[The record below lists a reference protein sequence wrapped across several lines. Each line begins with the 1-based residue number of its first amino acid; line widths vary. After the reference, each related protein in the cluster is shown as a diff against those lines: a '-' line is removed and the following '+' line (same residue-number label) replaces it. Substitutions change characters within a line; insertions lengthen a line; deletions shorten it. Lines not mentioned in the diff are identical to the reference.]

1 MQFIRLLSAPHSS
14 KYLLFFGVLHMLLLP
29 LAFAGRGTFELPF
42 NLFVS
47 PELFPF
53 FNIITFIGDGWFAL
67 VIFGLVWIIAI
78 QQKLF
83 IKAELINF
91 LIVSAL
97 MGIGIY
103 VFKQLIFPDVTRP
116 IAHFTTLPQGWNPDN
131 FSLSFHRFRSFP
143 SGHTASAATYGFFLM
158 RYVPHPY
165 KRVLLYAAILLV
177 GYSRVFLFQHFVAD
191 IFAGVLLGLL
201 CVMGGDCI
209 SNQIFHK
216 NRLEI
221 DG

>member
-1 MQFIRLLSAPHSS
+1 
-14 KYLLFFGVLHMLLLP
+14 
-29 LAFAGRGTFELPF
+29 
-42 NLFVS
+42 
-47 PELFPF
+47 
-53 FNIITFIGDGWFAL
+53 
-67 VIFGLVWIIAI
+67 
-78 QQKLF
+78 
-83 IKAELINF
+83 
-91 LIVSAL
+91 
-97 MGIGIY
+97 
-103 VFKQLIFPDVTRP
+103 
-116 IAHFTTLPQGWNPDN
+116 
-131 FSLSFHRFRSFP
+131 
-143 SGHTASAATYGFFLM
+143 M

-201 CVMGGDCI
+201 CVMGGDWI